1 MNNKTFK
8 TILIFLFSLLV
19 ITILINLNIG
29 FIKLG
34 LADFVD
40 ANAQNSQIAELRI
53 NRVLA
58 MFLAGVSIPTSG
70 FLLQEYFQNPLAGPS
85 VLGIT
90 SVASLSVAFYIF
102 FSQDFIL
109 PEFLQNGFISISA
122 ILGSLLL
129 MSILL
134 IFSRKFQDK
143 SYLIIFGFL
152 VSALAGAVVSILQL
166 YAENQSLKNYIL
178 WSFGANNQVTRNQL
192 WVLFIVVLIG
202 LFLSFKSIKPLI
214 GNSLGNQYAKSLGV
228 NLEQL
233 KYFVIIASSLLSASV
248 TAFLGPILFIGI
260 VVPHFSRMIYSPAK
274 LWQQWILNMILGV
287 FIMEFFSII
296 SEISQFP
303 INVITSLFGVPVIL
317 MMILKNKN

>member
-1 MNNKTFK
+1 M
-8 TILIFLFSLLV
+8 LIFLFSLVV

-34 LADFVD
+34 LADFFD
-40 ANAQNSQIAELRI
+40 GNAQNSQIAELRI

-102 FSQDFIL
+102 FSQDFTL

-143 SYLIIFGFL
+143 SYLIIFGF
-152 VSALAGAVVSILQL
+152 
-166 YAENQSLKNYIL
+166 
-178 WSFGANNQVTRNQL
+178 
-192 WVLFIVVLIG
+192 
-202 LFLSFKSIKPLI
+202 
-214 GNSLGNQYAKSLGV
+214 
-228 NLEQL
+228 
-233 KYFVIIASSLLSASV
+233 
-248 TAFLGPILFIGI
+248 
-260 VVPHFSRMIYSPAK
+260 
-274 LWQQWILNMILGV
+274 
-287 FIMEFFSII
+287 
-296 SEISQFP
+296 
-303 INVITSLFGVPVIL
+303 
-317 MMILKNKN
+317 

>member
-8 TILIFLFSLLV
+8 TILIFLFSLVV

-34 LADFVD
+34 LADFID
-40 ANAQNSQIAELRI
+40 ANAQNSQIAELRM

-102 FSQDFIL
+102 FSQDFTL

-317 MMILKNKN
+317 MMILKKK